1 MQIGS
6 NLADIQYDYGVLL
19 QMQGKWDLPGP
30 VPTRLRDQSAPRTG
44 AQQSGTILERTRNF
58 EAALDEYRLAVE
70 SQPTFRLARFN
81 LGRAL
86 IALGRPAE
94 AVVELSRITEP
105 RDAEAPQ
112 YLFALGVANIRAG
125 NLADGIRWANDGKR
139 LATSTDRIS
148 SPPRLNRN

>member
-1 MQIGS
+1 MQIGL
-6 NLADIQYDYGVLL
+6 NLADIQDDYGVLL
-19 QMQGKWDLPGP
+19 QMQGKWDLAG
-30 VPTRLRDQSAPRTG
+30 SAYRSACEINPRH
-44 AQQSGTILERTRNF
+44 AQAHNNLGQILERTRNF
-58 EAALDEYRLAVE
+58 EGALDQYRLAVE

-105 RDAEAPQ
+105 RDADAPQ

-125 NLADGIRWANDGKR
+125 NLAERGSDGPTTESGSRQNTEQD
-139 LATSTDRIS
+139 
-148 SPPRLNRN
+148 